1 MSIKKLIEATE
12 KIKLL
17 PEFSILDVIQMFDVA
32 WGKVRT
38 KSIVNCIGK
47 AVISKEKQSKA
58 LLDADD
64 PFKDLQEQL
73 NKLAVYNPKFFLEG
87 TTANDI
93 VSVDD
98 SLTSIEPLVT
108 DYAILCDI
116 LDKKVL
122 RPKMTQMMFLMNQ
135 FAHNLVM
142 CVKLWMYL
150 ENACYL
156 MIIESL
162 LTNF

>member
-1 MSIKKLIEATE
+1 MFIKKLIEATE
-12 KIKLL
+12 KKKLL
-17 PEFSILDVIQMFDVA
+17 LEFSINDAIQMFDVA
-32 WGKVRT
+32 WGKVTT
-38 KSIVNCIGK
+38 KSIVNCIRK

-64 PFKDLQEQL
+64 PSKDLQEQL
-73 NKLAVYNPKFFLEG
+73 NKLAIYNAKFFLEG

-98 SLTSIEPLVT
+98 SLTSTEALMKRS
-108 DYAILCDI
+108 YATPCM
-116 LDKKVL
+116 KKVL
-122 RPKMTQMMFLMNQ
+122 IPEMAQTMFLMNQ